1 LAPSE
6 RQWRRLV
13 RRVRPEADR
22 RCGPQVAALSAR
34 PLPAAWWAWRP
45 AQQGAARRDDPAVWS
60 ERPHSAVR
68 RDAAAPSSC
77 CRRVVVAAQRRAVLP
92 ELAWSWELVPWCRA
106 PVACH
111 PPARA
116 TASPSGMKAAAEEAG
131 VALSAQPVAS
141 APWVQRPV
149 EAAVAASDA
158 KVRPRVAA
166 EAQPVASARQPGVAE
181 EAAVSGAEARLPEV
195 AAGPGAEVV
204 QPREAAEAVRDG
216 AAELRPAGV
225 AEEPLDAEV
234 LRPAECRA
242 SAVAGRP
249 SSRRE
254 GHLLPWLAPRRAARS
269 APAKRRS
276 RTALPSRQ
284 LWRAAGCEALS

>member
-1 LAPSE
+1 
-6 RQWRRLV
+6 
-13 RRVRPEADR
+13 
-22 RCGPQVAALSAR
+22 
-34 PLPAAWWAWRP
+34 
-45 AQQGAARRDDPAVWS
+45 
-60 ERPHSAVR
+60 
-68 RDAAAPSSC
+68 
-77 CRRVVVAAQRRAVLP
+77 
-92 ELAWSWELVPWCRA
+92 
-106 PVACH
+106 
-111 PPARA
+111 
-116 TASPSGMKAAAEEAG
+116 MKAAAEEAG

-158 KVRPRVAA
+158 KVRPQVAA
-166 EAQPVASARQPGVAE
+166 EGQPVASARQPGVAE
-181 EAAVSGAEARLPEV
+181 EAAVSGAEAQLPEV

-249 SSRRE
+249 SSRRG
-254 GHLLPWLAPRRAARS
+254 GHLLPWLAPR
-269 APAKRRS
+269 
-276 RTALPSRQ
+276 
-284 LWRAAGCEALS
+284 